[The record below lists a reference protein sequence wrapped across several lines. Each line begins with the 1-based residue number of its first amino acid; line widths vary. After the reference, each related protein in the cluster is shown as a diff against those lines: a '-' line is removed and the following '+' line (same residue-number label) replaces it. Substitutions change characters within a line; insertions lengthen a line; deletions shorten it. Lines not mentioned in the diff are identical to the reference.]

1 MHRKQNDEESLLSGM
16 VESKLCIPGVLV
28 FALLQATSAKHSRT
42 LQLKKGLS
50 EGALHPR
57 HLFIW
62 YSCSHVYMWLP
73 ASLIRKILTWATV
86 HLGRRSILIGCD
98 GDLAV
103 VCARPCCSV
112 AAADSRVAVNFLSSL
127 IAKGATL
134 AIDCCNAKL
143 LKGKADKP

>member
-1 MHRKQNDEESLLSGM
+1 M

-28 FALLQATSAKHSRT
+28 FALLQATSAKHSRP
-42 LQLKKGLS
+42 LQLKDGLS
-50 EGALHPR
+50 ESAL

-62 YSCSHVYMWLP
+62 YSCSHVYIWSP
-73 ASLIRKILTWATV
+73 AAQIRERLTWATV

-127 IAKGATL
+127 IAKGITL
-134 AIDCCNAKL
+134 ASDCCNAKL
-143 LKGKADKP
+143 LKGKADKR